1 MIILIGILVI
11 CIGALLLNKALKYTR
26 EVDNSLNDKEVLTRG
41 DKHWEMVEI
50 SRSST
55 WMFIYA
61 IGIMLSGL
69 ALIVLYGF

>member
-1 MIILIGILVI
+1 MIILLGILVI
-11 CIGALLLNKALKYTR
+11 GIGALLLNKAMKYSK
-26 EVDNSLNDKEVLTRG
+26 EVNNSLNDEEVLNRG

-69 ALIVLYGF
+69 AIIVLYGF